1 MKEYRAELLV
11 AIAIITI
18 LSGLLLS
25 AVLAAKRKTAMT
37 ECASM
42 IWTQP
47 KLPVESFSVLCVSD

>member
-1 MKEYRAELLV
+1 LKEYRAELLV

-25 AVLAAKRKTAMT
+25 AVLAAKRKTTMA

-47 KLPVESFSVLCVSD
+47 KLPVESFRVL

>member
-1 MKEYRAELLV
+1 LKEYRAELLV

-25 AVLAAKRKTAMT
+25 AVLAAKPKTVMT

-47 KLPVESFSVLCVSD
+47 KLPLESFSVL